1 MPPFS
6 PTVRIPKRADAE
18 HSDPGVKQSRGI
30 ASGGSDRSKE
40 SIPVGYNP
48 GENPMLQY
56 QPQIMSTSTG
66 VFPFNPNDKQLN
78 QTGPHL
84 SNAQSFSSIPNDG
97 QPQPQLANARSFESN
112 SSWAKSS
119 WAAGRPS
126 NLHNSWVSSNPRQ
139 SAVVPPLFAN
149 DRTNSVPAPPTGF
162 AGYEPNIPMSP
173 ELTYVEAKLHFH
185 IDTCYEALRR
195 LIISKNDKVIDEVI
209 KRTEKVEE
217 RVDKSFRGTSRHFHE
232 VQEEVK
238 QTVSRATK
246 DNGPKSQET
255 VVKLGNMEDR
265 MNSVGSEIQHV
276 GNNVAQLKDRVAN
289 LQDRVANL
297 GDQMTGLTMQVNGA
311 LSVPRIT
318 STGSSGSAYMST
330 RGESVQSLGNI
341 GRARGTSF
349 QRREGTTTLST
360 PRRSTSNQQQGLRRL
375 NTNSIDTSEGRRS
388 QYADIRRDQFQEFG
402 RTFGPEPDIT
412 MHPAYALTQQ
422 GFPSADSTSSA
433 QVSPSRDDESSVVFP
448 KPSYKNGGWYEHAHP
463 EQ

>member
-30 ASGGSDRSKE
+30 ASGSSDHSKE

-48 GENPMLQY
+48 GENPMLRY
-56 QPQIMSTSTG
+56 QPQIIGTSTG
-66 VFPFNPNDKQLN
+66 AFMFNPSNNHFN
-78 QTGPHL
+78 QTGSHL
-84 SNAQSFSSIPNDG
+84 LNAQSFASNPNDG

-112 SSWAKSS
+112 SSWAKNS

-126 NLHNSWVSSNPRQ
+126 NLHNSWVPSNPRQ

-162 AGYEPNIPMSP
+162 AGYEPNIPVSP

-195 LIISKNDKVIDEVI
+195 LIISKNDRVIDEVI

-238 QTVSRATK
+238 QTMGRATK
-246 DNGPKSQET
+246 DNGPNSQET
-255 VVKLGNMEDR
+255 LVRLGNMEDR
-265 MNSVGSEIQHV
+265 MNSVGNEIQHV
-276 GNNVAQLKDRVAN
+276 GNNVTQLKDRVAN

-318 STGSSGSAYMST
+318 STGSSGSAYVPT

-349 QRREGTTTLST
+349 QRREGSATPST

-375 NTNSIDTSEGRRS
+375 NTNPIDASEGRRS

-412 MHPAYALTQQ
+412 MHPAYAMNQQ

-433 QVSPSRDDESSVVFP
+433 QVSPSRDDESSVMFP
-448 KPSYKNGGWYEHAHP
+448 RPSYTNGGWYEHAHP
-463 EQ
+463 EE